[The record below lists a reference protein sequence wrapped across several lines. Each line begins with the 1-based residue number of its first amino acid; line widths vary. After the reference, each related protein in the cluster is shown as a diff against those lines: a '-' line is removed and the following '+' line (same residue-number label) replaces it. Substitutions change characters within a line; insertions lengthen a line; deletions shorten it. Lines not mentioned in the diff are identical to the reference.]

1 LHNSIIADFMLS
13 AKMCT
18 VNPLFSKIPI
28 FHLLSSMGM
37 SAKLCEMTIHERLA
51 YARKK
56 LHMTQAQLAEKICVK
71 AGFLSSMEI
80 GDRKINH
87 RMIKIINLTT
97 GISQKWLETG
107 EGEMFDS
114 EIEHE
119 VEEIVNLYRQLN
131 PFFKGFFKRQLLE
144 IINYENESCV
154 SAASE
159 NQAPAKIIETH
170 GKI

>member
-1 LHNSIIADFMLS
+1 
-13 AKMCT
+13 
-18 VNPLFSKIPI
+18 
-28 FHLLSSMGM
+28 
-37 SAKLCEMTIHERLA
+37 MTINERLA

-56 LHMTQAQLAEKICVK
+56 LCMSQGQFAEKICVK

-80 GDRKINH
+80 GARKINP

-97 GISQKWLETG
+97 GISAKWLETG

-119 VEEIVNLYRQLN
+119 IEEIVNLYRQLN

-144 IINYENESCV
+144 IINYESGGRE
-154 SAASE
+154 
-159 NQAPAKIIETH
+159 
-170 GKI
+170 